1 MPTPF
6 KEYDIPD
13 SWPAK
18 DVVQWINATLR
29 EPGVKSVEF
38 CREPGNLVVRIWFVK
53 TAPAP

>member
-6 KEYDIPD
+6 KEFDIPD
-13 SWPAK
+13 DWPPK
-18 DVVQWINATLR
+18 DVVQWLNATLR

-38 CREPGNLVVRIWFVK
+38 YREPGTLVVRIWFVK